1 MATDVRLALT
11 PFSSRAR
18 NSPIGT
24 RRTMS
29 SSVKGYLGVLL
40 RDSRSFGGAR
50 VAPSW
55 LPHSLAA
62 AVRRAMPVAAL
73 SIGAAALLSLA
84 TTQVTYW
91 TVMSD
96 EMFYAKIATDF
107 TETGS
112 PLPHLHGAR
121 IDYFPFLY
129 SLLIAPFYGLLE
141 PQSAFHAAHVLN
153 AFLMTSA
160 AVPVYLLAR
169 ELLSRAWSWAAA
181 LLALAV
187 PWLALASFVMTEAA
201 AYPIFLWAF
210 LACHR
215 ALVKPSAHRDLV
227 AIVAL
232 ALAYLTRRQFA
243 VLLVALPLA
252 LLLYELAGGE
262 PAPVVAR
269 LKRAVAGHRLLA
281 AAYAAGLAVLVSLV
295 ALGSAS
301 SLLGEYAVTATQGS
315 VVTRGVWGSAA
326 AHLDA
331 VAIGLGVVPFV
342 LGAGWIYA
350 RAWRAPSERGRAF
363 GALAAVTI
371 PLLALEAASFDLR
384 FGDGIT
390 RDRYVFYLAPL
401 LLVAAI
407 ACLLDVR
414 PPWIAAVGATVFFAA
429 TVPWHELEAGH
440 YFWVDSPIKVL
451 IGAVGDYF
459 PGLSPEI
466 WISLCGLALGLS
478 ASAALAKVGGR
489 RLALGVVA
497 ATFAFGGSLAAL
509 DFNRLLSL
517 PGPDGGSLTADRG
530 ELNWIDR
537 AVGGQATVGV
547 IPFAY
552 AREWWP
558 AAIFWWDVEFWNRSV
573 GRTLV
578 AADRTM
584 TYTNFPVSVLELDF
598 ATGRFR
604 GTADAPPYVVFA
616 DGDPRFLLAGKRIV
630 RKNGLSLLA
639 VPRPYRTRW
648 ATRGLDLDGWT
659 RPGRPVRISVY
670 AEPGQ
675 RSRLV
680 RLSILLLS
688 PAEGGS
694 PTAYSL
700 TGAGVNSHGHVPPD
714 GGRTVQRV
722 ALCLPAAGRADLTL
736 RVNASAEIAGPP
748 IGDWENPDRREVGA
762 LVGAVEVA
770 PLGGRCAHRPN
781 SAL

>member
-1 MATDVRLALT
+1 MQ
-11 PFSSRAR
+11 
-18 NSPIGT
+18 
-24 RRTMS
+24 RTMS
-29 SSVKGYLGVLL
+29 TSEKGYLPEWL
-40 RDSRSFGGAR
+40 RDSPASGGAR
-50 VAPSW
+50 VAPF
-55 LPHSLAA
+55 SLRRGLA
-62 AVRRAMPVAAL
+62 AVRRTAPVAAL

-84 TTQVTYW
+84 TAQITYW

-96 EMFYAKIATDF
+96 EMFYSKIAIAF

-112 PLPHLHGAR
+112 PLPHLHGVR
-121 IDYFPFLY
+121 IDYFPYLY
-129 SLLIAPFYGLLE
+129 SLLIAPFYGLLD
-141 PQSAFHAAHVLN
+141 PQSAFQAAHVLN

-169 ELLSRAWSWAAA
+169 ELLSRPWSWAAA

-215 ALVKPSAHRDLV
+215 ALAKPSPRRDLL

-232 ALAYLTRRQFA
+232 ALAYFTRRQFA
-243 VLLVALPLA
+243 VLFVVLPLA
-252 LLLYELAGGE
+252 LLLYELVGGE
-262 PAPVVAR
+262 PASKVAR
-269 LKRAVAGHRLLA
+269 LKRVIAGHRLLA
-281 AAYAAGLAVLVSLV
+281 AAYAAGLAVVVVLI

-315 VVTRGVWGSAA
+315 VITRGVWGSAA

-342 LGAGWIYA
+342 LGAGWIYS
-350 RAWRAPSERGRAF
+350 RAWRAPSPRVRAF
-363 GALAAVTI
+363 GALAAVTV

-401 LLVAAI
+401 LLVGAI
-407 ACLLDVR
+407 ACLLEAR
-414 PPWIAAVGATVFFAA
+414 PPWIATVGATVFFAA
-429 TVPWHELEAGH
+429 TVPWHALEAGH
-440 YFWVDSPIKVL
+440 YFWVDSPVKVL
-451 IGAVGDYF
+451 MGFVSDHF

-466 WISLCGLALGLS
+466 WVSLCGLALGLA
-478 ASAALAKVGGR
+478 ASAGLAKVGGR
-489 RLALGVVA
+489 WLALGVVA

-509 DFNRLLSL
+509 NLSRLLSL

-530 ELNWIDR
+530 ELNWIDQ
-537 AVGGQATVGV
+537 AVGRKATVGM

-552 AREWWP
+552 SRDWWP
-558 AAIFWWDVEFWNRSV
+558 AAVFWWDVEFWNRSV
-573 GRTLV
+573 ERTLV
-578 AADRTM
+578 AADGTT
-584 TYTNFPVSVLELDF
+584 TYTNFPVSVLELDW

-604 GTADAPPYVVFA
+604 GTADASPYVVFA
-616 DGDPRFLLAGKRIV
+616 DGDPRFLIAGRRII
-630 RKNGLSLLA
+630 RKNGLSVLA

-659 RPGRPVRISVY
+659 RPGRPVRIRLY

-675 RSRLV
+675 RSRRV

-688 PAEGGS
+688 PGEGGS

-700 TGAGVNSHGHVPPD
+700 TGVGVNSHGHVPPN

-722 ALCLPAAGRADLTL
+722 AVCLPAAAHADLTL
-736 RVNASAEIAGPP
+736 SVNASAEIAGPP
-748 IGDWENPDRREVGA
+748 IGDWENPNRREVGA

-770 PLGGRCAHRPN
+770 PLAGPCTPG
-781 SAL
+781 LKT